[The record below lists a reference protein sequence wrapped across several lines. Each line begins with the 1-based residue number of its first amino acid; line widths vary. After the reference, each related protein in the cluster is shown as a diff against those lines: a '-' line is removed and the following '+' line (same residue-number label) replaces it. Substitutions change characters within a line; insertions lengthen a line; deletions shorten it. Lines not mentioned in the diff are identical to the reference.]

1 MRALLIAAFAL
12 MLFGATPAAA
22 QTPADIILVNGKI
35 VTVDDRFT
43 IAEAIAIRGQRI
55 VAVGSNAEIG
65 KLRGPQTRTI
75 ELAGRTVIP
84 GLIDNHSHWVRA
96 AEHNELRFDGVTSRK
111 RAIALLIERVRASK
125 PGEWIAVLGGW
136 SEEQFTDEE
145 RGFSRAELDNIAPNN
160 PVVLQ
165 SVYNH
170 SYLNSAALKAANID
184 ESTANP
190 PGGTIEKDAAASS
203 PAWCAAPV
211 ASLSSPPR
219 FRMPTRRPGSPIRAS
234 WCRI

>member
-65 KLRGPQTRTI
+65 KLKGPQTRTI

-111 RAIALLIERVRASK
+111 RAIASSHRARARVEAGRMDRRARRLV
-125 PGEWIAVLGGW
+125 GGAVHR
-136 SEEQFTDEE
+136 
-145 RGFSRAELDNIAPNN
+145 RGARLFA
-160 PVVLQ
+160 
-165 SVYNH
+165 
-170 SYLNSAALKAANID
+170 
-184 ESTANP
+184 
-190 PGGTIEKDAAASS
+190 
-203 PAWCAAPV
+203 C
-211 ASLSSPPR
+211 
-219 FRMPTRRPGSPIRAS
+219 
-234 WCRI
+234 